1 MYFAGCGVNLRGAG
15 CEMVSFIFGTAN
27 LSVRPLFCSRCH
39 DSLTQNV
46 FFTFCSVILRELT
59 PEKRAVKFLFG
70 DIDFSTSIHFISDII
85 SSKSGRVFDS
95 AIQVKSNHW
104 ALAS

>member
-1 MYFAGCGVNLRGAG
+1 MRGVG
-15 CEMVSFIFGTAN
+15 CEMVSFISELQTCQLGLCFAHVVTI
-27 LSVRPLFCSRCH
+27 

-59 PEKRAVKFLFG
+59 PEKRVVKFLFG

-85 SSKSGRVFDS
+85 SSKSERVFDS
-95 AIQVKSNHW
+95 ARQVKSNHW